1 MFSPD
6 QAKSMAKKLR
16 DALAAEGN
24 DIPHAKAL
32 ELVAKSLGFSD
43 WNTATATLTNAAP
56 KNIEFTG
63 CSPILRFFD
72 EAKAREFYCDF
83 LGFKVEFEH
92 RHTADLPLYMAVQ
105 RDGLQLHLSEHHND
119 ASPGSNAFIPTTNLR
134 ALHRELSDREY
145 SFNHP
150 ALEKLPWGLQM
161 QVHDPFGNRLR
172 FCEQGS

>member
-16 DALAAEGN
+16 DALAAEGS

-32 ELVAKSLGFSD
+32 ELIAKSLGFSD

-56 KNIEFTG
+56 ENIEFTG

-83 LGFKVEFEH
+83 LGFKVAFEH
-92 RHTADLPLYMAVQ
+92 RHSADLPLYLAVQ
-105 RDGLQLHLSEHHND
+105 RDGLQLHPSAHHIAPCPCSTSFISTTTPLALPLSV
-119 ASPGSNAFIPTTNLR
+119 
-134 ALHRELSDREY
+134 
-145 SFNHP
+145 
-150 ALEKLPWGLQM
+150 LPI
-161 QVHDPFGNRLR
+161 
-172 FCEQGS
+172 